1 MQTVGLNHESH
12 QEISGALLRAERGR
26 KVATPGPSDL
36 VKLAAIVL
44 IGAGVVLDGI
54 AVLISLTVLGAAAL
68 WLSFHH
74 DDVVVERGVDDLFD
88 SRTGLP
94 LAEGMETVLTDDLVA
109 GSLSGRFAIVSVEV
123 PEIAAREVANDHGA
137 AEALMVS
144 VTHRLQS
151 HGWIGTAG
159 GPFGPLVFVRRPGV
173 FFVVLRDV
181 IDDRTTRWLAGR
193 MLDIVNRPV
202 RWDGGA
208 LDPRAVIGLAVGNAV
223 DRLDLVRQAGEAR
236 QRARREGRGAV
247 VGATDVVGPNVAQT
261 WLVSIADDSAVGRLI
276 DPVPAGGE
284 MFAELAAL
292 LRAVD
297 EALGVAAASGA
308 RCFVRAQ
315 GAALCHWDAPAR
327 IAARVNAAGMHGQI
341 GIVVPSDL
349 ADRSTRLAWGN
360 LEQIRRCGLDLYID
374 RSDARA
380 KPRGAPDPLFDG
392 IVTVAG
398 DSEEMQERREQ
409 LRIDARENGTDPVI
423 VSLLDLRQDPSPPEL
438 TSVVGGSVL
447 AAVNAPGFPG
457 RPEPEGTDR
466 TVEGGRSTQIAQGAV
481 IPAR

>member
-1 MQTVGLNHESH
+1 MQTVGLNYESH

-36 VKLAAIVL
+36 VKLTAVVL

-74 DDVVVERGVDDLFD
+74 DDAVVERGVEDLFD

-94 LAEGMETVLTDDLVA
+94 LAEGLETVLSDDLVA

-151 HGWIGTAG
+151 HGWIGRAG
-159 GPFGPLVFVRRPGV
+159 GPFGPLVFLRRPGV

-202 RWDGGA
+202 RWNGGS
-208 LDPRAVIGLAVGNAV
+208 LDPRAVIGLAVGNVA
-223 DRLDLVRQAGEAR
+223 DRLDLVRQSSEAR

-247 VGATDVVGPNVAQT
+247 VGASDLPGPHAAQT
-261 WLVSIADDSAVGRLI
+261 WLVSIEDETAVGRLI

-292 LRAVD
+292 LRALD
-297 EALGVAAASGA
+297 EAFDVAAATGA
-308 RCFVRAQ
+308 RCFVRTQ

-327 IAARVNAAGMHGQI
+327 IAARVNAAGMHGQV

-349 ADRSTRLAWGN
+349 ADRSTRLAWEN
-360 LEQIRRCGLDLYID
+360 LEQIRGCGLDLYID
-374 RSDARA
+374 RSDARIT
-380 KPRGAPDPLFDG
+380 PRGAPDPLFDG

-398 DSEEMQERREQ
+398 DSEEMQERRAQ
-409 LRIDARENGTDPVI
+409 VMIDARENGADAVI
-423 VSLLDLRQDPSPPEL
+423 VSLLDLQPDPAVPEL
-438 TSVVGGSVL
+438 TAVVGGSVL
-447 AAVNAPGFPG
+447 AAVTAPGFPG
-457 RPEPEGTDR
+457 RPADEGTDR
-466 TVEGGRSTQIAQGAV
+466 TVHGGRSAQFAQGVV